1 NSSFS
6 WWAQYLNKNPE
17 KIVIAPEYWFNQKVS
32 GNRLNL
38 DSFVHVKN
46 VPTIDTPVDKP
57 FFSVLIPVY
66 NKEDCLRRAMSSIL
80 NQSFADIEVIVVD
93 DGSED
98 DSYRLLQEYA
108 ENDKRI
114 KLIRNEKNSSLLV
127 SRIVAMRE
135 AKGEFIL
142 FLDSDDYCSED
153 LCRILHEKLEKKAVE
168 ILEFAYMQQPEKTPI
183 RADFVFDG
191 DYLRKII
198 SREIA
203 HTVWNK
209 CYSRS
214 LVRKVLEQAEEFYCN
229 MSEDVYFS
237 ALFATYAKTYDRTD
251 EILYHYV
258 ADGGMTKSSQVTE
271 DKVRRDTESVL
282 NRKEALKTFLQKN
295 RPELLPELEK
305 GELLELKQYAWLYL
319 GLPVSIHEK
328 LTYLAMLDEAFGTDF
343 EKKYENYVEHALNIY
358 EDYKLNGR
366 KHKMGLACKLMLK
379 TLRSMTKKN
388 EPMDLL

>member
-46 VPTIDTPVDKP
+46 VPTIDKPVDKP

-98 DSYRLLQEYA
+98 DSYRRLQEYA

-153 LCRILHEKLEKKAVE
+153 LCRVLHEKLEKNAVE
-168 ILEFAYMQQPEKTPI
+168 ILEFAYMRQPEKEPV
-183 RADFVFDG
+183 RADYTFDG
-191 DYLRKII
+191 DYLRKILN
-198 SREIA
+198 REIA

-214 LVRKVLEQAEEFYCN
+214 LVRKILEQAEEFYCN
-229 MSEDVYFS
+229 MSEDTYFS
-237 ALFATYAKTYDRTD
+237 SLFAAYVKTYDRTD

-258 ADGGMTKSSQVTE
+258 TEGGMTDTHRITE
-271 DKVRRDTESVL
+271 GKVRKDAESIL
-282 NRKEALKTFLQKN
+282 NRKNALTAFLQKN
-295 RPELLPELEK
+295 RPELVPELEK
-305 GELLELKQYAWLYL
+305 GELLELKQNAWLYL
-319 GLPVSIHEK
+319 NMRISIYER
-328 LTYLAMLDEAFGTDF
+328 LTYLAILDEAFGTDF
-343 EKKYENYVEHALNIY
+343 EKKYINYVEHALNLY
-358 EDYKLNGR
+358 EDYKLKGR
-366 KHKMGLACKLMLK
+366 KHKLKLACKLMLK
-379 TLRSMTKKN
+379 TLRNMTKKN
-388 EPMDLL
+388 EPMDLF